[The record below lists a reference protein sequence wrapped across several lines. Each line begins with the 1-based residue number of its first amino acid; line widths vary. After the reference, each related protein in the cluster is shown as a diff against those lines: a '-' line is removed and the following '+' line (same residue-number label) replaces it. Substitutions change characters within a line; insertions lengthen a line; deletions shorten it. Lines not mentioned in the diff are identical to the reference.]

1 MSKSTGVDLVVDIG
15 KIPLNPTPSM
25 IQLREYQKEAA
36 DKLYW
41 LLARKQFAY
50 LMGEVRTGKT
60 LTALSLIERL
70 GIQRCLLVT
79 KKKAIPSIEKD
90 AKALGLQ
97 DKVLIINYERLPK
110 FAWTFWQLLIVDEA
124 HSIGAYP
131 KPSGRWK
138 NLRKMSYEKVL
149 LMSGTASPESYSQL
163 YHQMTLHRPVWAQY
177 KNFYEWAKKGYVD
190 IGEKYVGT
198 GQTVNDYSNAN
209 KELILR
215 DIDPYVVRMT
225 QEDAGFE
232 TKIDEAVRYVEMNE
246 TTYRLAQEIIDDG
259 IANFKDQT
267 WILADTGAKR
277 LSKLKQIYCGTV
289 IPEESGKGI
298 IFDRSKAEYIKQRY
312 GNHKLAIMYCYEAE
326 RKMLYETF
334 PNATDSPEEF
344 NANKDAVFI
353 GQVRA
358 SREGVNLSSATYL
371 VFLGVDFAAL
381 SYLQAR
387 DRASFLGRDTPP
399 RIRYI
404 FAANGI
410 ESRVY
415 RTVRKK
421 ENFTISHYNKV
432 RGELSSE
439 AGEKIRERRLRGD
452 QAA

>member
-1 MSKSTGVDLVVDIG
+1 
-15 KIPLNPTPSM
+15 M

-110 FAWTFWQLLIVDEA
+110 VAWTFWQLLIVDEA

-138 NLRKMSYEKVL
+138 NLRQMSYEKVL

-190 IGEKYVGT
+190 IGQKYVGT

-209 KELILR
+209 KELILK

-246 TTYRLAQEIIDDG
+246 TTYGLAQDIIDDG
-259 IANFKDQT
+259 ISTLEGQT
-267 WILADTGAKR
+267 ILADTGAKK
-277 LSKLKQIYCGTV
+277 LSKLKQLYCGTV

-326 RKMLYETF
+326 RKMLYEAF

>member
-1 MSKSTGVDLVVDIG
+1 
-15 KIPLNPTPSM
+15 M

-138 NLRKMSYEKVL
+138 NLRQMSYEKVL

-190 IGEKYVGT
+190 IGEKYIGT

-209 KELILR
+209 KDLILK

-246 TTYRLAQEIIDDG
+246 TTYGLAQDIIDDG
-259 IANFKDQT
+259 ISTLDNQT
-267 WILADTGAKR
+267 ILADTGAKK
-277 LSKLKQIYCGTV
+277 LSKLKQLYCGTV

-326 RKMLYETF
+326 RKMLYEAF

-439 AGEKIRERRLRGD
+439 AGKKIRERRLRGD

>member
-1 MSKSTGVDLVVDIG
+1 ME
-15 KIPLNPTPSM
+15 
-25 IQLREYQKEAA
+25 LREYQKEAA

-190 IGEKYVGT
+190 IGEKYIGT

-209 KELILR
+209 KDLILK

-232 TKIDEAVRYVEMNE
+232 TKIEEAVRYVEMNE

-277 LSKLKQIYCGTV
+277 LSKLKQIYCGTCLA
-289 IPEESGKGI
+289 EGNAKGI

>member
-1 MSKSTGVDLVVDIG
+1 ME
-15 KIPLNPTPSM
+15 
-25 IQLREYQKEAA
+25 LREYQKEAA

-110 FAWTFWQLLIVDEA
+110 IAWTFWQLLIVDEA

-138 NLRKMSYEKVL
+138 NLRQMSYEKVL

-190 IGEKYVGT
+190 IGEKYIGT

-267 WILADTGAKR
+267 WILADTGAKK

-289 IPEESGKGI
+289 IPEESSKGI
-298 IFDRSKAEYIKQRY
+298 IFDTSKAEYIKEHY
-312 GNHKLAIMYCYEAE
+312 GKHKIAIMYCYEAE
-326 RKMLYETF
+326 RKMLYEAF

-353 GQVRA
+353 GQIRA

-371 VFLGVDFAAL
+371 LFLGVDFAAL
-381 SYLQAR
+381 SYIQGR
-387 DRASFLGRDTPP
+387 DRASFLGRDANNPP
-399 RIRYI
+399 RIRYV
-404 FAANGI
+404 FATDGI
-410 ESRVY
+410 ETRIY
-415 RTVRKK
+415 KTVRKK
-421 ENFTISHYNKV
+421 ENFSISHYRKI
-432 RGELSSE
+432 RSELSSE

>member
-1 MSKSTGVDLVVDIG
+1 ME
-15 KIPLNPTPSM
+15 
-25 IQLREYQKEAA
+25 LREYQKEAA

-90 AKALGLQ
+90 AKALGVQ
-97 DKVLIINYERLPK
+97 DRVMVINYERLPK
-110 FAWTFWQLLIVDEA
+110 VAWTFWQLLIVDEA
-124 HSIGAYP
+124 HCIGAFP

-163 YHQMTLHRPVWAQY
+163 YHQLTLHRPVWAQY

-190 IGEKYVGT
+190 ICQKYVGT

-209 KELILR
+209 KELILK

-259 IANFKDQT
+259 IAEVEGQT
-267 WILADTGAKR
+267 ILADTGAKR
-277 LSKLKQIYCGTV
+277 LSKLKQIYCGTCLT
-289 IPEESGKGI
+289 EGNAKGI

-312 GNHKLAIMYCYEAE
+312 GNHKIAIMYCYEAE

-334 PNATDSPEEF
+334 SNATDSPEEF

-353 GQVRA
+353 GQIRA

-371 VFLGVDFAAL
+371 IFLGVDHAAL
-381 SYLQAR
+381 SYVQGR
-387 DRASFLGRDTPP
+387 DRASFLGRDVNDPP
-399 RIRYI
+399 RIRYV
-404 FAANGI
+404 FAADGI
-410 ESRVY
+410 ETRIY
-415 RTVRKK
+415 KTVRKK
-421 ENFTISHYNKV
+421 ENFSITHYRKI
-432 RGELSSE
+432 RSELSSA
-439 AGEKIRERRLRGD
+439 AGEKIRTGRIRGN
-452 QAA
+452 

>member
-1 MSKSTGVDLVVDIG
+1 ME
-15 KIPLNPTPSM
+15 
-25 IQLREYQKEAA
+25 LREYQKEAA

-90 AKALGLQ
+90 AKALGVQ
-97 DKVLIINYERLPK
+97 DRVMVINYERLPK

-138 NLRKMSYEKVL
+138 NLRQMSYEKVL

-259 IANFKDQT
+259 IAEVEGQT
-267 WILADTGAKR
+267 ILADTGAKK

-289 IPEESGKGI
+289 IPEESSKGI

-312 GNHKLAIMYCYEAE
+312 GKYKIAIMYCYEAE

-334 PNATDSPEEF
+334 PNATDSPEDF

-371 VFLGVDFAAL
+371 IFLGVDFAAL

-387 DRASFLGRDTPP
+387 DRASFLGRETPP
-399 RIRYI
+399 RIRYV

-432 RGELSSE
+432 RGELSSA
-439 AGEKIRERRLRGD
+439 AGEKIRTGRIRGNKV
-452 QAA
+452 A

>member
-1 MSKSTGVDLVVDIG
+1 ME
-15 KIPLNPTPSM
+15 
-25 IQLREYQKEAA
+25 LREYQKEAA

-60 LTALSLIERL
+60 LCALSLIERL

-138 NLRKMSYEKVL
+138 NLRQMSYEKVL

-190 IGEKYVGT
+190 IGEKYIGT

-246 TTYRLAQEIIDDG
+246 TTYGLAQDIIDDG
-259 IANFKDQT
+259 ISTLEGQT
-267 WILADTGAKR
+267 ILADTGAKK

-289 IPEESGKGI
+289 IPEESSKGI

-312 GNHKLAIMYCYEAE
+312 GKHKIAIMYCYEAE
-326 RKMLYETF
+326 RKMLYEAF

-371 VFLGVDFAAL
+371 VFLGVDHAAL

-387 DRASFLGRDTPP
+387 ERLSFLGRDANNPP
-399 RIRYI
+399 RIRYV
-404 FAANGI
+404 FAADGI
-410 ESRVY
+410 EARILK
-415 RTVRKK
+415 TVRKK
-421 ENFTISHYNKV
+421 ENFTISHYKSC
-432 RGELSSE
+432 REQLSSQ
-439 AGEKIRERRLRGD
+439 AGEKLRERRMGSN
-452 QAA
+452 

>member
-1 MSKSTGVDLVVDIG
+1 ME
-15 KIPLNPTPSM
+15 
-25 IQLREYQKEAA
+25 LREYQKEAA

-267 WILADTGAKR
+267 WILADTGAKK
-277 LSKLKQIYCGTV
+277 LSKLKQLYCGTV

-326 RKMLYETF
+326 RKMLYEAF

-387 DRASFLGRDTPP
+387 DRASYLGRDTPP

>member
-1 MSKSTGVDLVVDIG
+1 ME
-15 KIPLNPTPSM
+15 
-25 IQLREYQKEAA
+25 LREYQKEAA

-60 LTALSLIERL
+60 ACALSLIERL

-90 AKALGLQ
+90 AKALGVQ
-97 DKVLIINYERLPK
+97 DRVIVINYERLPK
-110 FAWTFWQLLIVDEA
+110 VAWTFWQLLIVDES
-124 HSIGAYP
+124 HCIGAFP

-138 NLRKMSYEKVL
+138 NLRQMSYEKVL
-149 LMSGTASPESYSQL
+149 LMSGTASPESWSQL
-163 YHQMTLHRPVWAQY
+163 YHQFTLHRPVWAQY
-177 KNFYEWAKKGYVD
+177 RNFYEWAKKGYVD
-190 IGEKYVGT
+190 IGQKYIGT

-209 KELILR
+209 KELILK

-246 TTYRLAQEIIDDG
+246 KTYQLAQNIIDDG
-259 IANFKDQT
+259 ISEFWELHLTSPPVKYIT
-267 WILADTGAKR
+267 TILADTGAKK

-298 IFDRSKAEYIKQRY
+298 IFDRSKAEYIKKRY
-312 GNHKLAIMYCYEAE
+312 GKHKIAIMYCYEAE

-371 VFLGVDFAAL
+371 IFLGVDYAAL

-387 DRASFLGRDTPP
+387 ERLSFLGRETPP

-404 FAANGI
+404 FAADGI
-410 ESRVY
+410 ETRVY

-432 RGELSSE
+432 RGELSSA
-439 AGEKIRERRLRGD
+439 AGKKIRERRLRGD
-452 QAA
+452 

>member
-1 MSKSTGVDLVVDIG
+1 ME
-15 KIPLNPTPSM
+15 
-25 IQLREYQKEAA
+25 LREYQKEAA

-60 LTALSLIERL
+60 ATALSLIERL

-138 NLRKMSYEKVL
+138 NLRQMSYEKVL

-190 IGEKYVGT
+190 IGQKYIGT

-209 KELILR
+209 KELILK

-246 TTYRLAQEIIDDG
+246 TTYGLAQDIIDDG
-259 IANFKDQT
+259 ISTLDNQT
-267 WILADTGAKR
+267 ILADTGAKK
-277 LSKLKQIYCGTV
+277 LSKLKQLYCGTV
-289 IPEESGKGI
+289 IPEESSKGI

-312 GNHKLAIMYCYEAE
+312 GNHKLAIMYRYEAE
-326 RKMLYETF
+326 RKMLYEAF
-334 PNATDSPEEF
+334 PNTTDSPEEF

-439 AGEKIRERRLRGD
+439 AGKKIRERRLRGD

>member
-1 MSKSTGVDLVVDIG
+1 ME
-15 KIPLNPTPSM
+15 
-25 IQLREYQKEAA
+25 LREYQKEAA

-138 NLRKMSYEKVL
+138 NLRQMSYEKVL

-163 YHQMTLHRPVWAQY
+163 YHQLTLHRPVWAQY

-190 IGEKYVGT
+190 IGEKYIGT

-209 KELILR
+209 KELILK

-232 TKIDEAVRYVEMNE
+232 TKIEEAVRYVEMNE
-246 TTYRLAQEIIDDG
+246 TTYGLAQDIIDDG
-259 IANFKDQT
+259 ISTLDNQT
-267 WILADTGAKR
+267 ILADTGAKK
-277 LSKLKQIYCGTV
+277 LSKLKQLYCGTV
-289 IPEESGKGI
+289 IPEESSKGI

-326 RKMLYETF
+326 RKMLYEAF

-439 AGEKIRERRLRGD
+439 AGKKIRERRLRGD

>member
-1 MSKSTGVDLVVDIG
+1 ME
-15 KIPLNPTPSM
+15 
-25 IQLREYQKEAA
+25 LREYQKEAA

-138 NLRKMSYEKVL
+138 NLRQMSYEKVL

-190 IGEKYVGT
+190 IGEKYIGT

-209 KELILR
+209 KELILK

-246 TTYRLAQEIIDDG
+246 TTYGLAQDIIDDG
-259 IANFKDQT
+259 ISTLESQT
-267 WILADTGAKR
+267 ILADTGAKK

-289 IPEESGKGI
+289 IPEESSKGI

-326 RKMLYETF
+326 RKMLYEAF

-439 AGEKIRERRLRGD
+439 AGKKIRERRLRGD

>member
-1 MSKSTGVDLVVDIG
+1 ME
-15 KIPLNPTPSM
+15 
-25 IQLREYQKEAA
+25 LREYQKEAA

-110 FAWTFWQLLIVDEA
+110 FSWTFWQLLIVDEA

-138 NLRKMSYEKVL
+138 NLRQMSYEKVL

-190 IGEKYVGT
+190 IGEKYIGT

-246 TTYRLAQEIIDDG
+246 TTYGLAQDIIDDG
-259 IANFKDQT
+259 ISELEGQT
-267 WILADTGAKR
+267 ILADTGAKK
-277 LSKLKQIYCGTV
+277 LSKLKQLYCGTV

-298 IFDRSKAEYIKQRY
+298 IFDRSKADYIKQRY
-312 GNHKLAIMYCYEAE
+312 GNHKIAIMYCYEAE
-326 RKMLYETF
+326 RKMLYEAF

-432 RGELSSE
+432 RGELSSQ

>member
-1 MSKSTGVDLVVDIG
+1 ME
-15 KIPLNPTPSM
+15 
-25 IQLREYQKEAA
+25 LREYQKEAA

-50 LMGEVRTGKT
+50 LSGEVRTGKT

-79 KKKAIPSIEKD
+79 KKKAIASIEKD
-90 AKALGLQ
+90 AKALGIQ
-97 DKVLIINYERLPK
+97 DRIIVINYERLPK

-124 HSIGAYP
+124 HCIGAYP

-149 LMSGTASPESYSQL
+149 MMSGTPSPESFSQL
-163 YHQMTLHRPVWAQY
+163 FHQYTLHRPVWAQY
-177 KNFYEWAKKGYVD
+177 KNFYEWAKKYVSID
-190 IGEKYVGT
+190 KKYVGT

-209 KELILR
+209 EKLIMQ
-215 DIDPYVVRMT
+215 DIEPFVVQMT

-232 TKIDEAVRYVEMNE
+232 TKIDEAVRYIEMNE
-246 TTYRLAQEIIDDG
+246 TTYGLAQDIIDDG
-259 IANFKDQT
+259 ISTIEGQT
-267 WILADTGAKR
+267 ILADTGAKK
-277 LSKLKQIYCGTV
+277 LSKLKQLYCGTV
-289 IPEESGKGI
+289 IAEESSKGI

-312 GNHKLAIMYCYEAE
+312 GKYKTAIMYCYEAE
-326 RKMLYETF
+326 RKMLYEAF

-399 RIRYI
+399 RIRYV

>member
-1 MSKSTGVDLVVDIG
+1 ME
-15 KIPLNPTPSM
+15 
-25 IQLREYQKEAA
+25 LRDYQKEAA

-60 LTALSLIERL
+60 LCALSLIERL

-138 NLRKMSYEKVL
+138 NLRQMSYEKVL

-190 IGEKYVGT
+190 IGQKYVGT

-209 KELILR
+209 KDLILK

-246 TTYRLAQEIIDDG
+246 TTYGLAQDIIDDG
-259 IANFKDQT
+259 IST
-267 WILADTGAKR
+267 LEGHTILADTGAKK
-277 LSKLKQIYCGTV
+277 LSKLKQLYCGTV
-289 IPEESGKGI
+289 IPEESSKGI
-298 IFDRSKAEYIKQRY
+298 IFDKSKAEYIKQRY

-326 RKMLYETF
+326 RKMLYEAF

>member
-1 MSKSTGVDLVVDIG
+1 ME
-15 KIPLNPTPSM
+15 
-25 IQLREYQKEAA
+25 LREYQKEAA

-163 YHQMTLHRPVWAQY
+163 YHQLTLHRPVWAQY

-190 IGEKYVGT
+190 ICQKYVGT

-259 IANFKDQT
+259 IAEIEGQT
-267 WILADTGAKR
+267 ILADTGAKR
-277 LSKLKQIYCGTV
+277 LSKLKQIYCGTCLA
-289 IPEESGKGI
+289 EGNSKGI

-326 RKMLYETF
+326 RKMLYEAF

-371 VFLGVDFAAL
+371 VFLGVDHAAL
-381 SYLQAR
+381 SYIQGR
-387 DRASFLGRDTPP
+387 DRASFLGRDANNPP
-399 RIRYI
+399 RIRYV
-404 FAANGI
+404 FAADGI
-410 ESRVY
+410 ETRIY
-415 RTVRKK
+415 RQVVQKK
-421 ENFTISHYNKV
+421 NFTISHYKSC
-432 RGELSSE
+432 REQLSSQ
-439 AGEKIRERRLRGD
+439 AGKKIRERRLRGD

>member
-1 MSKSTGVDLVVDIG
+1 ME
-15 KIPLNPTPSM
+15 
-25 IQLREYQKEAA
+25 LREYQKEAA

-138 NLRKMSYEKVL
+138 NLRQMSYEKVL

-163 YHQMTLHRPVWAQY
+163 YHQLTLHRPVWAQY

-190 IGEKYVGT
+190 IGQKYIGT
-198 GQTVNDYSNAN
+198 GQTCNDYSNAN
-209 KELILR
+209 KELILK

-259 IANFKDQT
+259 ISELVMIHQIFPQTLHKDYP
-267 WILADTGAKR
+267 ILADTGAKK

-289 IPEESGKGI
+289 IPEESSKGI

-326 RKMLYETF
+326 RKMLYEAF

-410 ESRVY
+410 ETRIYS
-415 RTVRKK
+415 TVRKK

>member
-1 MSKSTGVDLVVDIG
+1 ME
-15 KIPLNPTPSM
+15 
-25 IQLREYQKEAA
+25 LREYQKEAA

-50 LMGEVRTGKT
+50 LMGEVRTGKS

-138 NLRKMSYEKVL
+138 NLRQMSYEKVL

-190 IGEKYVGT
+190 IGQKYVGT

-209 KELILR
+209 KELILK

-232 TKIDEAVRYVEMNE
+232 TKIDEAVRYVGMNE
-246 TTYRLAQEIIDDG
+246 TTYGLAQDIIDDG
-259 IANFKDQT
+259 ISTLEGQT
-267 WILADTGAKR
+267 ILADTGAKK
-277 LSKLKQIYCGTV
+277 LSKLKQLYCGTV

-326 RKMLYETF
+326 RKMLYEAF

-439 AGEKIRERRLRGD
+439 AGKKIRERRLRGD

>member
-1 MSKSTGVDLVVDIG
+1 ME
-15 KIPLNPTPSM
+15 
-25 IQLREYQKEAA
+25 LRKYQKEAA
-36 DKLYW
+36 DKLYN
-41 LLARKQFAY
+41 LLWRKQFAY
-50 LMGEVRTGKT
+50 LSGEVRTGKT
-60 LTALSLIERL
+60 ACALSLLPRL

-110 FAWTFWQLLIVDEA
+110 FKYTFWQLLIVDEA

-138 NLRKMSYEKVL
+138 NLRQMSYEKVL
-149 LMSGTASPESYSQL
+149 LMSGTPSPESFSQL
-163 YHQMTLHRPVWAQY
+163 FFQFTLHRPVWAQY
-177 KNFYEWAKKGYVD
+177 KNFYEWAKKYVYPNV
-190 IGEKYVGT
+190 KYIGT
-198 GQTVNDYSNAN
+198 GVTVNDYSQAD
-209 KELILR
+209 KELILK
-215 DIDPYVVRMT
+215 DIEPYMVKMT

-259 IANFKDQT
+259 IANLKDQT

-277 LSKLKQIYCGTV
+277 LSKLKQLYCGTV
-289 IPEESGKGI
+289 IPEESSKGI

-326 RKMLYETF
+326 RKMLYEAF

-387 DRASFLGRDTPP
+387 DRASFLGRDANNPP

-421 ENFTISHYNKV
+421 ENFTISHYKSI
-432 RGELSSE
+432 RSELSSE

>member
-1 MSKSTGVDLVVDIG
+1 ME
-15 KIPLNPTPSM
+15 
-25 IQLREYQKEAA
+25 LREYQKEAA

-138 NLRKMSYEKVL
+138 NLRQMSYEKVL

-190 IGEKYVGT
+190 IGEKYIGT

-246 TTYRLAQEIIDDG
+246 TTYRLAQDIIDDG
-259 IANFKDQT
+259 ISELEGQT
-267 WILADTGAKR
+267 ILADTGAKK
-277 LSKLKQIYCGTV
+277 LSKLKQLYCGTV

-358 SREGVNLSSATYL
+358 SREGVNLSSAMYL

-439 AGEKIRERRLRGD
+439 AGKKIRERRLRGD

>member
-1 MSKSTGVDLVVDIG
+1 ME
-15 KIPLNPTPSM
+15 
-25 IQLREYQKEAA
+25 LRDYQKEAA

-110 FAWTFWQLLIVDEA
+110 FAWTFWQLLIVDES
-124 HSIGAYP
+124 HCIGAYP

-138 NLRKMSYEKVL
+138 NLRQMSYEKVL

-190 IGEKYVGT
+190 IGEKYIGT

-267 WILADTGAKR
+267 WILADTGAKK
-277 LSKLKQIYCGTV
+277 LSKLKQLYCGTV

-312 GNHKLAIMYCYEAE
+312 GKHKIAIMYFYEAE
-326 RKMLYETF
+326 RKMLYEAF

-344 NANKDAVFI
+344 NANRDAVFI

-371 VFLGVDFAAL
+371 IFLGIDFAAL
-381 SYLQAR
+381 SLLQAR
-387 DRASFLGRDTPP
+387 DRASYLGRDTPP

-404 FAANGI
+404 FAADGI
-410 ESRVY
+410 EPEVY

-421 ENFTISHYNKV
+421 ENFTISHYKSC
-432 RGELSSE
+432 REQLSSQ
-439 AGEKIRERRLRGD
+439 AGEKLRERRMGSY
-452 QAA
+452 

>member
-1 MSKSTGVDLVVDIG
+1 ME
-15 KIPLNPTPSM
+15 
-25 IQLREYQKEAA
+25 LREYQKEAA

-138 NLRKMSYEKVL
+138 NLRQMSYEKVL

-190 IGEKYVGT
+190 ICQKYVGT

-209 KELILR
+209 KELILK
-215 DIDPYVVRMT
+215 DIDPFVVRMT

-232 TKIDEAVRYVEMNE
+232 TKIDEAVRYVEMNG
-246 TTYRLAQEIIDDG
+246 TTYGLAQNIIDDG
-259 IANFKDQT
+259 ISTLSNQT
-267 WILADTGAKR
+267 ILADTGAKK
-277 LSKLKQIYCGTV
+277 LSKLKQLYCGTV

-298 IFDRSKAEYIKQRY
+298 IFDRSKAEYIKKRY
-312 GNHKLAIMYCYEAE
+312 GKHKIAIMYCYEAE
-326 RKMLYETF
+326 RKMLYGMF

-371 VFLGVDFAAL
+371 IFLGVDFAAL

-387 DRASFLGRDTPP
+387 DRASFLGRDASNPP

-404 FAANGI
+404 FASDGI
-410 ESRVY
+410 ETQVY

-421 ENFTISHYNKV
+421 ENFTISHYKSC
-432 RGELSSE
+432 REQLSSQ
-439 AGEKIRERRLRGD
+439 AGEKLRERRMGSY
-452 QAA
+452 

>member
-1 MSKSTGVDLVVDIG
+1 ME
-15 KIPLNPTPSM
+15 
-25 IQLREYQKEAA
+25 LRKYQKEAA

-60 LTALSLIERL
+60 ACALSLIERL

-90 AKALGLQ
+90 AKALEVQ
-97 DKVLIINYERLPK
+97 DRVMVINYERLPK

-124 HSIGAYP
+124 HCIGAFP

-138 NLRKMSYEKVL
+138 NLRQMSYEKVL

-163 YHQMTLHRPVWAQY
+163 YHQFTLHRPVWAQY
-177 KNFYEWAKKGYVD
+177 RNFYEWAKKGYVD
-190 IGEKYVGT
+190 IGQKYIGT

-209 KELILR
+209 KELILK

-246 TTYRLAQEIIDDG
+246 TTYGLAQEIIDDG
-259 IANFKDQT
+259 ISELEGQT
-267 WILADTGAKR
+267 ILADTGAKR

-289 IPEESGKGI
+289 IAEVSGKRI
-298 IFDRSKAEYIKQRY
+298 IFDRSKAKYIKQRY
-312 GNHKLAIMYCYEAE
+312 GKHKLAMMYCYEAE
-326 RKMLYETF
+326 RQMLFEEF
-334 PNATDSPEEF
+334 GSKATDSPEEF
-344 NANKDAVFI
+344 NADKDAVFI

-371 VFLGVDFAAL
+371 IFLGVDFAAL

-410 ESRVY
+410 ESQVY

-432 RGELSSE
+432 RGELSSA
-439 AGEKIRERRLRGD
+439 AGEKIRERRL
-452 QAA
+452 

>member
-1 MSKSTGVDLVVDIG
+1 ME
-15 KIPLNPTPSM
+15 
-25 IQLREYQKEAA
+25 LREYQKEAA

-60 LTALSLIERL
+60 ACALSLIERL

-90 AKALGLQ
+90 AKALGVQ
-97 DKVLIINYERLPK
+97 DRVMVINYERLPK
-110 FAWTFWQLLIVDEA
+110 VAWTFWQLLIVDEA
-124 HSIGAYP
+124 HCIGAFP

-138 NLRKMSYEKVL
+138 NLRQMSYEKVL

-163 YHQMTLHRPVWAQY
+163 YHQFTLHRPVWAQY
-177 KNFYEWAKKGYVD
+177 RNFYEWAKKGYVD
-190 IGEKYVGT
+190 IGQKYVGT

-209 KELILR
+209 KELILK

-225 QEDAGFE
+225 QKDAGFE
-232 TKIDEAVRYVEMNE
+232 TKIEEAVRYVEMNE
-246 TTYRLAQEIIDDG
+246 TTYGLAQDIIDDG
-259 IANFKDQT
+259 IAEVEGQT
-267 WILADTGAKR
+267 ILADTGAKR

-289 IPEESGKGI
+289 IPEESSKGI
-298 IFDRSKAEYIKQRY
+298 IFDRSKAEYIKKRY
-312 GNHKLAIMYCYEAE
+312 GKHKIAIMYCYEAE

-371 VFLGVDFAAL
+371 IFLGIDFASL

-439 AGEKIRERRLRGD
+439 AGEKIRTGRIRGTKV
-452 QAA
+452 A

>member
-1 MSKSTGVDLVVDIG
+1 
-15 KIPLNPTPSM
+15 M

-60 LTALSLIERL
+60 LCALSLIERL

-138 NLRKMSYEKVL
+138 NLRQMSYEKVL

-190 IGEKYVGT
+190 IGQKYVGT

-209 KELILR
+209 KELILK

-246 TTYRLAQEIIDDG
+246 TTYGLAQDIIDDG
-259 IANFKDQT
+259 ISELKGQT
-267 WILADTGAKR
+267 ILADTGAKK

-289 IPEESGKGI
+289 IGEGSGKEL
-298 IFDRSKAEYIKQRY
+298 F
-312 GNHKLAIMYCYEAE
+312 L
-326 RKMLYETF
+326 
-334 PNATDSPEEF
+334 
-344 NANKDAVFI
+344 I
-353 GQVRA
+353 GQKLSTSNNDTANIKLRLCTAMKQNEKCYMKHFLMQPIVQK
-358 SREGVNLSSATYL
+358 NLMQTRMQ
-371 VFLGVDFAAL
+371 FL
-381 SYLQAR
+381 
-387 DRASFLGRDTPP
+387 LGR
-399 RIRYI
+399 
-404 FAANGI
+404 
-410 ESRVY
+410 
-415 RTVRKK
+415 
-421 ENFTISHYNKV
+421 
-432 RGELSSE
+432 
-439 AGEKIRERRLRGD
+439 
-452 QAA
+452 

>member
-1 MSKSTGVDLVVDIG
+1 ME
-15 KIPLNPTPSM
+15 
-25 IQLREYQKEAA
+25 LREYQKEAA

-90 AKALGLQ
+90 AKALGVQ
-97 DKVLIINYERLPK
+97 DRVMVINYERLPK
-110 FAWTFWQLLIVDEA
+110 FAWTFWQLLICDEA
-124 HSIGAYP
+124 HCIGAFP

-138 NLRKMSYEKVL
+138 NLRQMSYEKVL

-163 YHQMTLHRPVWAQY
+163 YHQFTLHRPVWAQY
-177 KNFYEWAKKGYVD
+177 RNFYEWAKKGYVD
-190 IGEKYVGT
+190 ICQKYVGT
-198 GQTVNDYSNAN
+198 GQTVNDYSSAN
-209 KELILR
+209 KELILK

-246 TTYRLAQEIIDDG
+246 ITYLVAQEIIDNG
-259 IANFKDQT
+259 ISDLGDPT
-267 WILADTGAKR
+267 ILADTGAKK

-298 IFDRSKAEYIKQRY
+298 IFDASKAEYIKERY
-312 GNHKLAIMYCYEAE
+312 GKHKIAIMYCYEAE
-326 RKMLYETF
+326 RKMLYGMF

-371 VFLGVDFAAL
+371 IFLGVDFAAL

-410 ESRVY
+410 ESQVY

-432 RGELSSE
+432 RGELSSA
-439 AGEKIRERRLRGD
+439 AGEKIREGRLRGN
-452 QAA
+452 

>member
-1 MSKSTGVDLVVDIG
+1 MSKSTGVALVVDMC

-267 WILADTGAKR
+267 WILADTGAKK
-277 LSKLKQIYCGTV
+277 LSKLKQLYCGTV

-326 RKMLYETF
+326 RKMLYEAF

-387 DRASFLGRDTPP
+387 DRASFLGRDKPP
-399 RIRYI
+399 RIRYV

>member
-1 MSKSTGVDLVVDIG
+1 ME
-15 KIPLNPTPSM
+15 
-25 IQLREYQKEAA
+25 LREYQKEAA

-97 DKVLIINYERLPK
+97 DKVLVINYERLPK

-138 NLRKMSYEKVL
+138 NLRQMSYEKVL

-190 IGEKYVGT
+190 IGQKYVGT

-209 KELILR
+209 KELILK

-259 IANFKDQT
+259 LAEIEGQT
-267 WILADTGAKR
+267 ILADTGAKK

-326 RKMLYETF
+326 RKMLYEAF

-404 FAANGI
+404 FATNGI

>member
-267 WILADTGAKR
+267 WILADTGAKK
-277 LSKLKQIYCGTV
+277 LSKLKQLYCGTV

-326 RKMLYETF
+326 RKMLYEAF

>member
-1 MSKSTGVDLVVDIG
+1 ME
-15 KIPLNPTPSM
+15 
-25 IQLREYQKEAA
+25 LREYQKEAA

-190 IGEKYVGT
+190 IGEKYIGT

-246 TTYRLAQEIIDDG
+246 TTYRLAQDIIDDG
-259 IANFKDQT
+259 ISELEGQT
-267 WILADTGAKR
+267 ILADTGAKK
-277 LSKLKQIYCGTV
+277 LSKLKQLYCGTV

-326 RKMLYETF
+326 RKMLYEAF

-358 SREGVNLSSATYL
+358 SREGVNLSSAMYL

-439 AGEKIRERRLRGD
+439 AGKKIRERRLRGD

>member
-1 MSKSTGVDLVVDIG
+1 ME
-15 KIPLNPTPSM
+15 
-25 IQLREYQKEAA
+25 LREYQKEAA

-267 WILADTGAKR
+267 WILADTGAKK
-277 LSKLKQIYCGTV
+277 LSKLKQLYCGTV

-326 RKMLYETF
+326 RKMLYEAF

>member
-1 MSKSTGVDLVVDIG
+1 MK
-15 KIPLNPTPSM
+15 
-25 IQLREYQKEAA
+25 LRDYQKEAA

-246 TTYRLAQEIIDDG
+246 TTYGLAQDIIDDG
-259 IANFKDQT
+259 LAEIEGQT
-267 WILADTGAKR
+267 ILADTGAKK
-277 LSKLKQIYCGTV
+277 LSKLKQLYCGTV
-289 IPEESGKGI
+289 IPEGSGKGI